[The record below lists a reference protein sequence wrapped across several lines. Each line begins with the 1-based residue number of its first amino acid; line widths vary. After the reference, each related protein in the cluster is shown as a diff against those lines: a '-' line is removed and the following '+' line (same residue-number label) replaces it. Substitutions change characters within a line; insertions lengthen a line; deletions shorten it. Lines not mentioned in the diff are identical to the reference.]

1 MVEHAD
7 GQAPHHPE
15 IRFEPTDVDDRGVY
29 WFIVIL
35 VVSLVVFS
43 VGLWGLVWWFNHDQ
57 ARAKKSRYPLL
68 TEERQRWRE
77 QNDNA
82 VTQPFLDQ
90 KRDRW
95 RTTPEPRGEDADRS
109 RLARLPRLEGIDIER
124 PEHTIGR
131 LYDSTAREQYQR
143 EEERLGNKGPLKG
156 YGWVRPP
163 RWYRRGVAHIPVEE
177 ALAQLVKMGNKGPLK
192 GRPGPA
198 PEDEFLRSPSRAS
211 GGVVPRSGRVEDLR
225 PPTYPGGEK

>member
-1 MVEHAD
+1 MIEHPY

-15 IRFEPTDVDDRGVY
+15 VRFEPTDVDDRGVY
-29 WFIVIL
+29 WFIAVL
-35 VVSLVVFS
+35 VVCLAVFS
-43 VGLWGLVWWFNHDQ
+43 VGLWGLVWWFNSDQ
-57 ARAKKSRYPLL
+57 AKAKKSRYPMRA
-68 TEERQRWRE
+68 EEREHWRQ

-109 RLARLPRLEGIDIER
+109 RLTRLPRLEGIDIER

-143 EEERLGNKGPLKG
+143 EEERLNAPP
-156 YGWVRPP
+156 GWVDREK
-163 RWYRRGVAHIPVEE
+163 GVAHIPVEE
-177 ALAQLVKMGNKGPLK
+177 AMAQLVKMGNKGPLK

-198 PEDEFLRSPSRAS
+198 PESEFLREPSRAS

-225 PPTYPGGEK
+225 PPTYPEGEK